1 MNRPRIW
8 IVVYLAHL
16 WLAFGSSAVRAQR
29 ADVATD
35 WKEIQAPALH
45 AFHPQP
51 PKRIQLS
58 NGMVIFLQEDHEL
71 PFIRGTARIRGGSPR
86 NRRRRPGWYESMVR
100 CGAQAE
106 LRARRATKW
115 TITWRCARRQG
126 RNVRCS

>member
-1 MNRPRIW
+1 MNPPRIG

-16 WLAFGSSAVRAQR
+16 WLAFGSTAVRAQR

-71 PFIRGTARIRGGSPR
+71 PFIRGTARIRGGSRDEPAEKAGLVQIYGEVWR
-86 NRRRRPGWYESMVR
+86 TGGTRRKTG
-100 CGAQAE
+100 
-106 LRARRATKW
+106 
-115 TITWRCARRQG
+115 
-126 RNVRCS
+126 